1 MRWGL
6 VLCQPE
12 SRGIT
17 VQALPKHPGEEEGS
31 RIEERHGWMDGDG
44 WKGRRNQVS
53 KVEMKRGRRRVFQR
67 EALLDSLWASL
78 TV

>member
-17 VQALPKHPGEEEGS
+17 VQAVPKHPGEEEGS
-31 RIEERHGWMDGDG
+31 RIEERNGWMEMDGRGGGIRLAG
-44 WKGRRNQVS
+44 WR
-53 KVEMKRGRRRVFQR
+53 
-67 EALLDSLWASL
+67 
-78 TV
+78 